1 MTTPLRALAAIAITL
16 SLGGCT
22 GQYLATGET
31 PRDNFIETGEVKLVP
46 ITPELINAN
55 PTGGTVQLPQ
65 ELLNFHQDNYRIHG
79 GDTLLVTVWD
89 HPELSTPA
97 GSQQQAVSNGR
108 LVQPDGTFYFP
119 YAGKMNIAGKTL
131 EEVRTM
137 LTSRLARYL
146 REPQID
152 VNVIGSG
159 SRVALAGAFTNT
171 TPQQLTP
178 VPLTLAQ
185 AVGQAGIAVDQADLS
200 GLVLTRDGKSYTI
213 DLDALSRSGGGI
225 PDIDLKAGDRIFLP
239 FNDRKEVYVVGEVPR
254 PSAINFKTTDISLTQ
269 ALGRAGGIDPVTGK
283 ASAVY
288 VIRGA
293 DLDKASQNPSTVF
306 HLNAKSPAAFALAD
320 RFMLRPGD
328 VVWVGPAGVTR
339 WDRVI
344 SQILPLASIA
354 RSASGTRYDL
364 TR

>member
-1 MTTPLRALAAIAITL
+1 MTTSLRALAALAATL
-16 SLGGCT
+16 ALSGCT

-55 PTGGTVQLPQ
+55 PTGQMAQVPQ
-65 ELLNFHQDNYRIHG
+65 ELLNFRQDDYRIHG

-131 EEVRTM
+131 EEVRSM
-137 LTSRLARYL
+137 LTSRLAKYL
-146 REPQID
+146 REPQVD

-159 SRVALAGAFTNT
+159 SRVVMAGAFTNT
-171 TPQQLTP
+171 QPQQLTP

-200 GLVLTRDGKSYTI
+200 GLVLTRDGKSYNI

-225 PDIDLKAGDRIFLP
+225 PDIYLKAGDRVFLP
-239 FNDRKEVYVVGEVPR
+239 FNDRKEVYVVGEVMKPQ
-254 PSAINFKTTDISLTQ
+254 AINFKTTDITLTQ
-269 ALGRAGGIDPVTGK
+269 ALGRAGGLDPITSK
-283 ASAVY
+283 PSAVY

-344 SQILPLASIA
+344 SQVLPLASVA
-354 RSASGTRYDL
+354 RAAAGAKYDFTR
-364 TR
+364 

>member
-1 MTTPLRALAAIAITL
+1 VTTPLRALAALAASL
-16 SLGGCT
+16 ALGGCT
-22 GQYLATGET
+22 GQYLTTSET

-55 PTGGTVQLPQ
+55 PTGQTVQLPQ
-65 ELLNFHQDNYRIHG
+65 ELLDYHADNYRIHG

-108 LVQPDGTFYFP
+108 LVQPDGNFYFP
-119 YAGKMNIAGKTL
+119 YAGKVNIAGKTL
-131 EEVRTM
+131 EEVRAL
-137 LTSRLARYL
+137 LTSRLSRYL
-146 REPQID
+146 REPQVD

-159 SRVALAGAFTNT
+159 SRVSLAGAFTNT
-171 TPQQLTP
+171 APQQLTP
-178 VPLTLAQ
+178 VPLTLTQ

-213 DLDALSRSGGGI
+213 DLDALGRTGGGA
-225 PDIDLKAGDRIFLP
+225 PDIYLKAGDRLFLP
-239 FNDRKEVYVVGEVPR
+239 FNDRKEVYVVGEVVKPA
-254 PSAINFKTTDISLTQ
+254 AITFKTTNLTLTQ
-269 ALGRAGGIDPVTGK
+269 ALGRAGGMDPVTSK
-283 ASAVY
+283 PSAVY

-306 HLNAKSPAAFALAD
+306 HLNAQSPVAFALAD

-344 SQILPLASIA
+344 SQILPLASVA
-354 RSASGTRYDL
+354 RAASGARYDL